1 MKPLESALMMLK
13 RISRTG
19 WVELGVRRPENVASH
34 CLSLAVLVMVEAE
47 RRGLDCLKA
56 VKMALLH
63 DIPESYTGDLT
74 PKIKRK
80 IPRKLL
86 ENVELSVMKQLF
98 MNVGVKQEE
107 DLINLYS
114 EYLKGVSPEAKLVH
128 RLDRVEMVLEASWLA
143 SDKDVDIR
151 KLERH
156 GFIPRHRR
164 G

>member
-1 MKPLESALMMLK
+1 MRPVESALMMLK
-13 RISRTG
+13 RIPRSG

-47 RRGLDCLKA
+47 RKGLDCLKA

-74 PKIKRK
+74 PKIKKK
-80 IPRKLL
+80 IPRKILD
-86 ENVELSVMKQLF
+86 NVELSLLKQLF
-98 MNVGVKQEE
+98 TDFGVKQAE
-107 DLINLYS
+107 DLINLYK
-114 EYLKGVSPEAKLVH
+114 EYLRGVSPEAKLVH
-128 RLDRVEMVLEASWLA
+128 RLDKVEMMLEASWLA
-143 SDKDVDIR
+143 SNKVVDRR

-156 GFIPRHRR
+156 GFIPRRRR